1 MKVRSTKELQLFE
14 GTFIAQARREETDLR
29 MYRGSAILRRGV
41 KSMCRTGYADFVWRV
56 QSKLTR
62 ESFIPSRQHRGRSR
76 FRNRTQSSYNRPQSH
91 LEPSEEVKYEP
102 NDDGYKIYEELRK
115 PPSPQR

>member
-14 GTFIAQARREETDLR
+14 GTFLAQARGEETDLR

-62 ESFIPSRQHRGRSR
+62 QSFLQKKPRRKMSSVRSR
-76 FRNRTQSSYNRPQSH
+76 DQSSHTDSPIHRES
-91 LEPSEEVKYEP
+91 SEEVKREP
-102 NDDGYKIYEELRK
+102 NDDGLRLFELFTK
-115 PPSPQR
+115 LKQDE

>member
-62 ESFIPSRQHRGRSR
+62 ESFIPSRQRRGRSR
-76 FRNRTQSSYNRPQSH
+76 VRNMTQSSYNRPQSH
-91 LEPSEEVKYEP
+91 LEASEEEKREP
-102 NDDGYKIYEELRK
+102 NDDGLRLFELFTK
-115 PPSPQR
+115 L